1 MREDDVSSCNS
12 LIYFSANDL
21 NAKISASATR
31 PSAAENSA
39 AFIVCVF
46 ELKI

>member
-1 MREDDVSSCNS
+1 MREHDASSCNS
-12 LIYFSANDL
+12 RIYFLANDL
-21 NAKISASATR
+21 NVKTSASAPR